1 MAESPVPDSPVPDSS
16 VPDSSV
22 PDDRADLGQDPTND
36 PRALTA
42 RKNLD
47 ALLDVELPL
56 IAVLAEK
63 QLSLAEILEL
73 EVDSV
78 IVFPKHNSDPISL
91 RVNNVEVGS
100 GKTIK
105 VGDHFGL
112 HLRHYS
118 PEKVVHTLL

>member
-1 MAESPVPDSPVPDSS
+1 MPENSAPSPQAAEAR
-16 VPDSSV
+16 
-22 PDDRADLGQDPTND
+22 DRAV
-36 PRALTA
+36 R
-42 RKNLD
+42 RNLA

-63 QLSLAEILEL
+63 RMSLHEILDL

-78 IVFPKHNSDPISL
+78 IVFPKHNSDPVSL

-112 HLRHYS
+112 HLRQYS
-118 PEKVVHTLL
+118 PERVVRTLA